1 MGSARIAR
9 ATFVTR
15 VQVTPEEVVLQGRRE
30 KSVLNSTRR
39 KGRRATHEAWLEVDE
54 TGAAA
59 VD

>member
-15 VQVTPEEVVLQGRRE
+15 VQVTPEEVVLKRRWK
-30 KSVLNSTRR
+30 KSVLESTRR
-39 KGRRATHEAWLEVDE
+39 KFGRATHEAWLEVDE